1 MGSMGIWLRRTLE
14 MIRFSHTLFAL
25 PFAILS
31 ASLAWWA
38 NQRDGIPFRLRDL
51 AGILLCMVFARS
63 LAMAFNR
70 LVDRNIDADNPR
82 TATRHIPAGLLSV
95 GGVWM
100 FCLLNATLF
109 VAATAL
115 FLPNPWPLYLSVP
128 TLLFLC
134 GYSYTKRFTWLCHYW
149 LGAALMFAPM
159 AAWIALRGELTA
171 PPVWLGLVVL
181 FWVGGF
187 DILYACQDAGFDR
200 ERRLHSIPAA
210 FGVPG
215 ALRLAMLSHLVMLGC
230 LFAFWHA
237 AGLGTVFLAGII
249 VVAVLLAYEHALVR
263 PDDLSRVNQAFFH
276 VNAVIS
282 IGLLVLTWVDHL
294 VTR

>member
-1 MGSMGIWLRRTLE
+1 MGVWLKRILE

-25 PFAILS
+25 PFALLS

-38 NQRDGIPFRLRDL
+38 NQRESVPFRWQDL

-70 LVDRNIDADNPR
+70 LVDRDVDAVNPR
-82 TATRHIPAGLLSV
+82 TANRHLPAGLLSV
-95 GGVWM
+95 GGVWL
-100 FCLLNATLF
+100 FCFVNAALF
-109 VAATAL
+109 IASTAL
-115 FLPNPWPLYLSVP
+115 FLPNRWPLWLSVP

-149 LGAALMFAPM
+149 LGAALMFAPI
-159 AAWIALRGELTA
+159 AAWIALRGELSAT
-171 PPVWLGLVVL
+171 PIWLGLVVL

-187 DILYACQDAGFDR
+187 DILYACQDATFDS
-200 ERRLHSIPAA
+200 EKRLHSIPAT

-215 ALRLAMLSHLVMLGC
+215 ALRLAMLSHIVMLGC
-230 LFAFWHA
+230 LVAFWHA
-237 AGLGTVFLAGII
+237 AGLGWVFLAGIV
-249 VVAVLLAYEHALVR
+249 VVALLLAYEHALVR

-282 IGLLVLTWVDHL
+282 IGLLLLVWADHF
-294 VTR
+294 VAG